1 MGKACD
7 QGRIIL
13 PETRQ
18 EGEADFIPSG
28 IGDII
33 GFIMTGTHW
42 IIRKE
47 TADILSCN
55 AEEGADKFIPLRLY
69 ASQSL
74 QAAAPEEMEKNGFRL
89 VIFMMGQGDFPL
101 AAGLCRLLQRFIPKN
116 AGHGFH

>member
-13 PETRQ
+13 PETGQ
-18 EGEADFIPSG
+18 EGEANFIPSG

-55 AEEGADKFIPLRLY
+55 AEEGTDKFIPLRLY
-69 ASQSL
+69 AGQSL
-74 QAAAPEEMEKNGFRL
+74 HAASPEKMEKDGFRL
-89 VIFMMGQGDFPL
+89 VIFMMGQGDFSVP
-101 AAGLCRLLQRFIPKN
+101 AGLCRLLQRFIPKN

>member
-13 PETRQ
+13 PETGQ

-47 TADILSCN
+47 TADIPSLML
-55 AEEGADKFIPLRLY
+55 EEGADKFPALRLY
-69 ASQSL
+69 AGQPL
-74 QAAAPEEMEKNGFRL
+74 HAASPEKMEKDGFRL
-89 VIFMMGQGDFPL
+89 VIFMMGRAIF
-101 AAGLCRLLQRFIPKN
+101 R
-116 AGHGFH
+116 